1 MSQPLSPAAL
11 ARLAQRRLLKKRP
24 ARVATQAQHRTFSP
38 TQRLGRHYEQ
48 QAARFL
54 QAHNLHILA
63 QNQHTPFGE
72 IDLIATDHHTLIFV
86 EVRYR
91 QHQLF
96 DGAVASVNRSKQQR
110 IRLSASF
117 LLSHLCRQHFEGKLP
132 SCRFDVIAFH
142 NAEPHWIRHA
152 FT

>member
-11 ARLAQRRLLKKRP
+11 ARLAQRRLLKRRV
-24 ARVATQAQHRTFSP
+24 RVAARAQHPTSSP
-38 TQRLGRHYEQ
+38 TQRLGSRYEQ
-48 QAARFL
+48 QAALFL
-54 QAHNLHILA
+54 QAHHLLILA
-63 QNQHTPFGE
+63 RNQRTPFGE
-72 IDLIATDHHTLIFV
+72 IDLIAKEHNTLVFI

-91 QHQLF
+91 QHTHF

-117 LLSHLCRQHFEGKLP
+117 LLSQLCSQHFDGQLP
-132 SCRFDVIAFH
+132 PCRFDVIAF
-142 NAEPHWIRHA
+142 NGPQPHWIRHA

>member
-11 ARLAQRRLLKKRP
+11 ARLAQRRLLKRR
-24 ARVATQAQHRTFSP
+24 ARVATQTPPPTLSP
-38 TQRLGRHYEQ
+38 TQRLGRYYEQ

-54 QAHNLHILA
+54 QAHNLQILA
-63 QNQHTPFGE
+63 HNQHTPFGE
-72 IDLIATDHHTLIFV
+72 IDLIAKDQHTLIFV

-91 QHQLF
+91 QHTHF

-117 LLSHLCRQHFEGKLP
+117 LLSHLCSQYFDGKLP
-132 SCRFDVIAFH
+132 SCRFDVIAFQG
-142 NAEPHWIRHA
+142 AKPHWIRHA